1 MDWIKL
7 TSGEELN
14 ELISRSHEQPQVI
27 YKHSL
32 RCGTS
37 YLVKENLEDS
47 TTLVNADFHLLDL
60 INFRSVSNQVS
71 DLFRIRHESPQVLV
85 IKNGICVYSK
95 AHIGIKMTGIE
106 NAIATVEI

>member
-1 MDWIKL
+1 MLWINL
-7 TSGEELN
+7 TSEKDLN
-14 ELISRSHEQPQVI
+14 ELINRSHEQPQII

-47 TTLVNADFHLLDL
+47 AIPLNADFHLLDL
-60 INFRSVSNQVS
+60 INNRALSNQVS
-71 DLFRIRHESPQVLV
+71 EIFRIRHESPQVLV

>member
-47 TTLVNADFHLLDL
+47 TSPVNADFHLLDL
-60 INFRSVSNQVS
+60 INFRSVSNCDNVFKTK
-71 DLFRIRHESPQVLV
+71 L
-85 IKNGICVYSK
+85 KNTFKCIIQSFPK
-95 AHIGIKMTGIE
+95 
-106 NAIATVEI
+106 